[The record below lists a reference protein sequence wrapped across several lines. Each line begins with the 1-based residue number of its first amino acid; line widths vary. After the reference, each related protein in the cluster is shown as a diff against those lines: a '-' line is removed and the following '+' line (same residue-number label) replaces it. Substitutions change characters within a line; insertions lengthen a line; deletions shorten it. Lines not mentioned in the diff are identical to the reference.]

1 MSNKDPYSVLGVS
14 PSASDEEIKKA
25 YRELAR
31 KYHPD
36 RYRDS
41 DLADLATEKMQEVN
55 AAYEEIQKM
64 RAGGS
69 TSANGSS
76 YSYNYGYNYGNSQSE
91 YSGAGA
97 EQFATVRRLI
107 NAGDVARADDI
118 LLNMDENLRSG
129 EWYFLR
135 GCVLAL
141 AEADEP
147 AVDIQNFAD
156 KSADDEREDKQHALA
171 GGNAA
176 VCSHGQHA
184 GDRARAAEKHAGDAA
199 DMAERVLP
207 AAAQTLAEQQ
217 TDQAADNDC
226 AYI

>member
-1 MSNKDPYSVLGVS
+1 MSYKDPYSVLGVS

-55 AAYEEIQKM
+55 AAYEEIQKQ
-64 RAGGS
+64 RTGGS
-69 TSANGSS
+69 SS
-76 YSYNYGYNYGNSQSE
+76 SGYSNSYNYGNSESE

-97 EQFATVRRLI
+97 EQFSTVRRLI

-118 LLNMDENLRSG
+118 LLHMDESLRGG

-135 GCVLAL
+135 GCVLVRRGQYMDAGRCFDIAVSRDPYN
-141 AEADEP
+141 AEY
-147 AVDIQNFAD
+147 QNARD
-156 KSADDEREDKQHALA
+156 QLRRQMNAYGSNGTYSTQQNVCA
-171 GGNAA
+171 GN
-176 VCSHGQHA
+176 C
-184 GDRARAAEKHAGDAA
+184 
-199 DMAERVLP
+199 L
-207 AAAQTLAEQQ
+207 
-217 TDQAADNDC
+217 DC
-226 AYI
+226 CCLYSLCCGMPGPCC

>member
-64 RAGGS
+64 RSGGS
-69 TSANGSS
+69 TSANGGS
-76 YSYNYGYNYGNSQSE
+76 YSYNYGSSHSE

-135 GCVLAL
+135 GCVLVRRGQYMDAGRCFDIAVARDPYN
-141 AEADEP
+141 AEY
-147 AVDIQNFAD
+147 QNA
-156 KSADDEREDKQHALA
+156 REQLRRQM
-171 GGNAA
+171 NAYGSTGA
-176 VCSHGQHA
+176 YGTHQTACNSNCLDCCCIYSLCCG
-184 GDRARAAEKHAGDAA
+184 
-199 DMAERVLP
+199 LP
-207 AAAQTLAEQQ
+207 GP
-217 TDQAADNDC
+217 C
-226 AYI
+226 C